1 MTDPREISEAESRP
15 TRPPPIA
22 LFCIVGMAAYPV
34 VVMEAR
40 HYPVASH
47 IPFLIGLFTLKLAGY
62 IGMFRMRKWGTY
74 AYCLGFLL
82 DIAYCA
88 TMGNFPPR
96 LLVSAVVAANGLVYL
111 SMMTGWKIG
120 RTKPGGAPA

>member
-1 MTDPREISEAESRP
+1 MMEASENPASNSGP

-22 LFCIVGMAAYPV
+22 LFCIIGMAAYPV
-34 VVMEAR
+34 VVMEVR
-40 HYPVASH
+40 HYPVAAH
-47 IPFLIGLFTLKLAGY
+47 IPFLIALFTLKLAGY

-74 AYCLGFLL
+74 AYCLGFLI

-88 TMGNFPPR
+88 TVGNFPPR

-111 SMMTGWKIG
+111 SMMTGWTLG
-120 RTKPGGAPA
+120 RRTPGVG